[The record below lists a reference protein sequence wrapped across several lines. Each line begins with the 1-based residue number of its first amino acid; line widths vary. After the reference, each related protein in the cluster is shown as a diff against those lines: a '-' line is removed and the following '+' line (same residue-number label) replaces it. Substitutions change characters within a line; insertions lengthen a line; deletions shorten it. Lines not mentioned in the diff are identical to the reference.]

1 MSHHHNYPT
10 AHVRTE
16 RDGFDLRRPAMA
28 SSSNTVPDTID
39 LTLDEDDEH
48 YAETAF
54 REFSP
59 ASSIRFNYGPSVRS
73 TPYSPFPDE
82 VIERERPPNPRPQ
95 TEPAGIEVIDL
106 LDEEDNVP
114 IAQTRRRR
122 DSTSSEVEFVRERP
136 APNRPAQPNA
146 PHDHIR
152 PAQPRRVPSF
162 PNGIASIP
170 ELLRRGTQY
179 MFGGMNAN
187 ERRQGLRDFLAQPRP
202 MVNVPVAPNQRP
214 AAGMEVGDDLEGLN
228 FDYAAQGF
236 AMGGDR
242 SSEGPQIIR
251 DPYKAPPPVKDGF
264 TRTFG
269 EEEILVCPLCNE
281 ELSTGKKAEDQRVW
295 VVKQCG
301 HVSWIC
307 FVLDC

>member
-1 MSHHHNYPT
+1 
-10 AHVRTE
+10 
-16 RDGFDLRRPAMA
+16 MA
-28 SSSNTVPDTID
+28 SSSNAVPDTID
-39 LTLDEDDEH
+39 LTLDEDDEDN
-48 YAETAF
+48 ADPTS
-54 REFSP
+54 RDFSP
-59 ASSIRFNYGPSVRS
+59 ASSIRFDYGPSVRS

-82 VIERERPPNPRPQ
+82 VMQRERPPNLRPQ

-106 LDEEDNVP
+106 LDEEINVP
-114 IAQTRRRR
+114 IAQTRSRR

-136 APNRPAQPNA
+136 APNRSAQPNA

-162 PNGIASIP
+162 ASIP
-170 ELLRRGTQY
+170 DLLRRGTQY
-179 MFGGMNAN
+179 MFGGINAN
-187 ERRQGLRDFLAQPRP
+187 ERQQGLRDFLAQPRV
-202 MVNVPVAPNQRP
+202 MVPGPAAPNLRP
-214 AAGMEVGDDLEGLN
+214 ATGVEVGDDLEGLN

-242 SSEGPQIIR
+242 SSEGPQIVR
-251 DPYKAPPPVKDGF
+251 DPYKAPAPPKEGF
-264 TRTFG
+264 VRTFG

-301 HVSWIC
+301 HVSSSC
-307 FVLDC
+307 FSQSLVGF